1 MADKRDYYEVLGIS
15 KEASETEIKKA
26 YRSMA
31 KKYHPDVNPGD
42 AEAEAK
48 FKEVNEAYD
57 VLSDPDK
64 KSKYDQYGHAAFDP
78 NSGGFGGGGFGGFGD
93 FGDFGDLFGN
103 LFGGGFGGGSRQN
116 RNAPMRGEDVSV
128 RVTLTFEEA
137 VFGAKKDISFNRVQ
151 KCSECSGSGAK
162 KGSRAETCS
171 SCRGSGQKMVTQRIA
186 GMAFQS
192 ATTCNDC
199 RGSGKIIK
207 DPCGNCRGTGYVKI
221 NKKLSVNIPAGID
234 DGGRIALRGE
244 GCDGRNGGPAGDLII
259 TVTVKNHPIFERDGM
274 NIYCEVPITVTDA
287 TLGAEIEVP
296 TLEGKQMFTI
306 PEGTQPGTEFTLRQK
321 GVPSVHYPNRRG
333 DLIFIVDVE
342 IPKGLN
348 EKQKEHLRAFAQSCK
363 DNNYSK
369 KNSFLKRIFDKKDK

>member
-207 DPCGNCRGTGYVKI
+207 DP
-221 NKKLSVNIPAGID
+221 
-234 DGGRIALRGE
+234 
-244 GCDGRNGGPAGDLII
+244 
-259 TVTVKNHPIFERDGM
+259 
-274 NIYCEVPITVTDA
+274 
-287 TLGAEIEVP
+287 
-296 TLEGKQMFTI
+296 
-306 PEGTQPGTEFTLRQK
+306 
-321 GVPSVHYPNRRG
+321 
-333 DLIFIVDVE
+333 
-342 IPKGLN
+342 
-348 EKQKEHLRAFAQSCK
+348 
-363 DNNYSK
+363 
-369 KNSFLKRIFDKKDK
+369 